1 MVAVTERATSAIV
14 AATIA
19 IGIVMVAIMVTVM
32 VTASVII
39 RFAWAVVVTMSTMS
53 ETGVSA

>member
-1 MVAVTERATSAIV
+1 VVAVTERATSAIV
-14 AATIA
+14 AATIT
-19 IGIVMVAIMVTVM
+19 IGIVMVTVM

>member
-1 MVAVTERATSAIV
+1 VVAVTERATSAIV
-14 AATIA
+14 ATTIA
-19 IGIVMVAIMVTVM
+19 IGIVMVAITV
-32 VTASVII
+32 AVII